1 MQPNKPGDGISRNV
15 YRKNIVRRK
24 LINRE
29 MATLE
34 EQARESSGILR
45 TLSSLLYDHDALI
58 RWRAIEALG
67 KVSKIIFEDDPEKV
81 RRQIRRILWL
91 MNDESG
97 GLCRNGPETIG
108 EIIYN
113 NPELIEEYGPV
124 LISFLNEEPFE
135 AGTRWAMARIANI
148 DPSIFSDSISILER
162 SLDDPDPAV
171 RGFSLKA
178 LDELNDI
185 SAVDKIEALKA
196 DNSIFVDYDFDR
208 GIPIEVTVK
217 QYALNYLG
225 RME

>member
-1 MQPNKPGDGISRNV
+1 MPPNKPGDGISRNA
-15 YRKNIVRRK
+15 YRKNIVRQN

-29 MATLE
+29 TAKMEYL
-34 EQARESSGILR
+34 ARESSGILR

-108 EIIYN
+108 EIIFN
-113 NPELIEEYGPV
+113 NSELIGEYGPV

-135 AGTRWAMARIANI
+135 AGIRWAVARIAKI
-148 DPSIFSDSISILER
+148 DPSIFADSISILEK
-162 SLDDPDPAV
+162 SLDDPDPAI
-171 RGFSLKA
+171 RGLSLKA
-178 LDELNDI
+178 LDELNDL
-185 SAVDKIEALKA
+185 SAADKIEALKT
-196 DNSIFVDYDFDR
+196 DSSLFWDYDFSR
-208 GIPIEVTVK
+208 GIPVEVTVK
-217 QYALNYLG
+217 QYALKYLEG
-225 RME
+225 ME

>member
-1 MQPNKPGDGISRNV
+1 MPPNKPGDGISRNV
-15 YRKNIVRRK
+15 YRKNIVRK
-24 LINRE
+24 YLIDRE
-29 MATLE
+29 LATLE
-34 EQARESSGILR
+34 EQARGNTSILR

-108 EIIYN
+108 EIIFN
-113 NPELIEEYGPV
+113 NSELIEEYGPV
-124 LISFLNEEPFE
+124 LLSFLNEEPFE
-135 AGTRWAMARIANI
+135 AGTSWAIARLAKI
-148 DPSIFSDSISILER
+148 DPSIFADSISILEK
-162 SLDDPDPAV
+162 SLENPDPAV

-178 LDELNDI
+178 LAELRGH
-185 SAVDKIEALKA
+185 AAMDKFKALKT

-208 GIPIEVTVK
+208 GIPVELSVSH
-217 QYALNYLG
+217 YALLCLEG
-225 RME
+225 MG